1 MRSSRRF
8 ALAACAVVLTA
19 LSVQQVRS
27 QQRWQW
33 PERAKNLKVLE
44 PDTSPEK
51 LRQIMLGFCNALGVR
66 CNHCHVGEP
75 RADLS
80 TYDFASDEKAAK
92 STARAMYTMLG
103 DINEHLEKVEPS
115 GVKRVNMWCHTCHRG
130 QPRPVSLYE
139 DLGEVQAASGSDST
153 VARYRFL
160 RERFYGRGGYDFGT
174 EEVLNSLGYEQL
186 GKGLVDDA
194 INLFALNTEH
204 FPGSANA
211 WDSLAEAHRKAGHRD
226 LALEYYRKSLELDPE
241 NHNAAE
247 MLKEMEAE
255 QE

>member
-1 MRSSRRF
+1 MKSSRRY
-8 ALAACAVVLTA
+8 ALAAGAAVVVA

-33 PERAKNLKVLE
+33 PEKATNLKVLE
-44 PDTSPEK
+44 PDTSAER
-51 LRQIMLGFCNALGVR
+51 LRHIMLGFCNALGVR

-75 RADLS
+75 GADLS

-92 STARAMYTMLG
+92 NTARAMYTMLG
-103 DINEHLEKVEPS
+103 DIRGHLDKIEPS
-115 GVKRVNMWCHTCHRG
+115 GAHRVNMWCHTCHRG
-130 QPRPVSLYE
+130 QPRPMSLFE
-139 DLGEVQAASGSDST
+139 DLGEAQAAAGTDST
-153 VARYRFL
+153 VARYRLL
-160 RERFYGRGGYDFGT
+160 RERFYGRGGYDFGE

-186 GKGLVDDA
+186 GKGLVEDA
-194 INLFALNTEH
+194 ITLFALNTEH

-241 NHNAAE
+241 SRNAAE